1 MNIFLVILT
10 AIVFILL
17 LIVAGAHPSAD
28 PMSLFELDRRAGKG
42 DDVARRMLR
51 REQLLIDVVSLQ
63 KVLTALLFVITVLLC
78 VTTFGW
84 LAGTIAAV
92 LVAIEYGAV
101 AHLSFITNWSQKLY
115 CRVEPT
121 ILRLIEKFPSIFA
134 IIRNVPRD
142 EKNTN
147 VQIDSKEELQHLI
160 TQSGV
165 ALSPDEKRLIVHG
178 LSFSEQLVS
187 SVMTPRSVI
196 DSINRTEFLGP
207 LALDSLHKTGHSRL
221 PVIAGD
227 IDHVVGILQI
237 QSLLALDNKRSV
249 TVEKAMDSR
258 VFYIRE
264 DQTLQHTLAAFLR
277 THHHLLIVI
286 NEFRET
292 VGLITL
298 EDVIEALLGR
308 KIIDEFDAHDDL
320 RAVAL
325 RNPRQNN
332 HPRLRENV

>member
-1 MNIFLVILT
+1 MNTFLVILT
-10 AIVFILL
+10 VVVFILL
-17 LIVAGAHPSAD
+17 LIVAGAHPLAG
-28 PMSLFELDRRAGKG
+28 PMSFFELDRRAVKG
-42 DDVARRMLR
+42 DEVAKRMLR
-51 REQLLIDVVSLQ
+51 REQLLVDVMSLQ
-63 KVLTALLFVITVLLC
+63 KVLVALLFVVTILLC

-84 LAGTIAAV
+84 LVGIIAAV
-92 LVAIEYGAV
+92 VVAIEYGAV
-101 AHLSFITNWSQKLY
+101 AHLSFIAKQSQKLY
-115 CRVEPT
+115 SRAEPA
-121 ILRLIEKFPSIFA
+121 ILRVIEEFPWIFA
-134 IIRNVPRD
+134 VIRNVPQDSR
-142 EKNTN
+142 N
-147 VQIDSKEELQHLI
+147 VNAQIDSKEELQHLI

-165 ALSPDEKRLIVHG
+165 ILSPDEKRLIVHG
-178 LSFSEQLVS
+178 LSFSDRLVS

-196 DSINRTEFLGP
+196 DSIGRTEFLGP

-221 PVIAGD
+221 PVVAGD

-237 QSLLALDNKRSV
+237 QSLLTLDNKRSV
-249 TVEKAMDSR
+249 TAEKAMDPR

-264 DQTLQHTLAAFLR
+264 DQTLQHALAAFLR

-298 EDVIEALLGR
+298 EDAIEALLGR